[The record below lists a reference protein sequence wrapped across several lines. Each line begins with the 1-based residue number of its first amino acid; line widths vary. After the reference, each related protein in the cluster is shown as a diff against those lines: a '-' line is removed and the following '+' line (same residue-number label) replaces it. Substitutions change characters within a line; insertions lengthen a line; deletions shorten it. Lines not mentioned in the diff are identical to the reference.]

1 MDVQLQINSGI
12 EPDRIIHWLEKE
24 LGLRAVQKGVY
35 ALAGCTI
42 TLQPLPPGVLLK
54 MPRTLVT
61 FAGEETVCR
70 DYQRQFR
77 LQFLSAGG

>member
-12 EPDRIIHWLEKE
+12 EPDRIIHWLEKV
-24 LGLRAVQKGVY
+24 LGLHAVQKGVY
-35 ALAGCTI
+35 ALDGCTI
-42 TLQPLPPGVLLK
+42 ILQPLPPGVLLK
-54 MPRTLVT
+54 IPRTLVT
-61 FAGEETVCR
+61 FAGEETVCQ